1 MITIRYKSIDRVYH
15 VLTFIPVFYIAEG
28 ENDSQLLIVL
38 KEKSYKIMVVT
49 LIDGWI
55 LENPVVY
62 FVMLNR
68 DESLMLGVV
77 IRFKIALRG
86 CGGRAECL

>member
-1 MITIRYKSIDRVYH
+1 MITFK
-15 VLTFIPVFYIAEG
+15 PVFYIADG
-28 ENDSQLLIVL
+28 EKDNQLSTILRSGVIN
-38 KEKSYKIMVVT
+38 IMVKT

-62 FVMLNR
+62 FLMLNR

-86 CGGRAECL
+86 CGGRAECLWA

>member
-1 MITIRYKSIDRVYH
+1 M
-15 VLTFIPVFYIAEG
+15 LTFIPVFYIAEG

-86 CGGRAECL
+86 CGGRAECLWA